1 MNKICG
7 FDHDTLR
14 GMNYYEFAAISDLL
28 YTDLSTIRLQIKYV
42 VHRDARWDGVINKL
56 KS

>member
-28 YTDLSTIRLQIKYV
+28 YTDLSIIRLQIKYV
-42 VHRDARWDGVINKL
+42 VHRDARWDDVINKL